1 MSAPTSS
8 IVLKPCL
15 PREGHRQ
22 AMAGRF
28 TPAIRRNC
36 SIDTAISAPVFPH
49 ETTACASFFFSA
61 VTADHMDVAL
71 P

>member
-1 MSAPTSS
+1 
-8 IVLKPCL
+8 
-15 PREGHRQ
+15 
-22 AMAGRF
+22 MAGRF